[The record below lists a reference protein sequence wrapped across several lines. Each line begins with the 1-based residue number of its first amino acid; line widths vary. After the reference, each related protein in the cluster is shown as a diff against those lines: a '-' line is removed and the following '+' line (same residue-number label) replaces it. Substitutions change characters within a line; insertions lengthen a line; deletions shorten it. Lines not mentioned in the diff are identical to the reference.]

1 MIAFTQLAIF
11 ATCLRVSE
19 HLHNVTLVASF
30 NGPGFPSTGELVI
43 AVLIYIVLPAA
54 VGIFFVD
61 GYLAVEK
68 RLAKLEI
75 EVRRAP
81 M

>member
-19 HLHNVTLVASF
+19 HLHNLTLVASF

-54 VGIFFVD
+54 VGIFFLWMAIWLWKKD
-61 GYLAVEK
+61 WRNWK
-68 RLAKLEI
+68 
-75 EVRRAP
+75 
-81 M
+81 

>member
-19 HLHNVTLVASF
+19 HLHNFTLVASF
-30 NGPGFPSTGELVI
+30 NGLGFPSTGELVI

-54 VGIFFVD
+54 VGIFFLWLTIWLWKKD
-61 GYLAVEK
+61 WRDWK
-68 RLAKLEI
+68 
-75 EVRRAP
+75 
-81 M
+81 